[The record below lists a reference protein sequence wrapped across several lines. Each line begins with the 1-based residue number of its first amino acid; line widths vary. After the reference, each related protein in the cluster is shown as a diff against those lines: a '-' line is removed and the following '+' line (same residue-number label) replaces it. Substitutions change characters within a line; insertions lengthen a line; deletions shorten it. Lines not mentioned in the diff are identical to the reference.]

1 MLCLTA
7 TGMFHLS
14 FRSIFLG
21 VVFLFLF
28 LSLCK
33 AAKEE
38 GNDAYADAG
47 LDAEEEA
54 FQFPREFAA

>member
-1 MLCLTA
+1 
-7 TGMFHLS
+7 MFDRNRDVPFKLS
-14 FRSIFLG
+14 QYFPGSGFS
-21 VVFLFLF
+21 FLF

>member
-1 MLCLTA
+1 
-7 TGMFHLS
+7 MFHLS